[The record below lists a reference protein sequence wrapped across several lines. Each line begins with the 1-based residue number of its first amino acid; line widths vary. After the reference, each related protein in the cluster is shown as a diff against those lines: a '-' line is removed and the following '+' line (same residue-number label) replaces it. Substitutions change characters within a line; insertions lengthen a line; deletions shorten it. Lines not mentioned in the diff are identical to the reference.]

1 MGSTYQKL
9 MNEYMNGGSKSMID
23 FVDHYLDEYDDS
35 FKGFVTYLYDIEGR
49 IGPEQYQDLIE
60 RIDTAQEAV

>member
-1 MGSTYQKL
+1 MENTYRKL
-9 MNEYMNGGSKSMID
+9 MNEYVHGGSKSMID

-49 IGPEQYQDLIE
+49 IEPEQYQDFIE
-60 RIDTAQEAV
+60 GMEAAQEAV